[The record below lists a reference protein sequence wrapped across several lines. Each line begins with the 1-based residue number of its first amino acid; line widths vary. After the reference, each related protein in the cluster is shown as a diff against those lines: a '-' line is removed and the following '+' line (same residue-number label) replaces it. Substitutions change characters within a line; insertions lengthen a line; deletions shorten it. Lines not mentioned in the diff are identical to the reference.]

1 LNLLNVYIVVYL
13 NNMLIYSDNMSQY
26 KAHIKKVLQHLQ
38 KTGLYM
44 KAEKYKFHFN
54 SIKYLEYI
62 LSPSRLFMSSNKIK
76 QSRVGQNIEKLR
88 RYKHSWNLQIS
99 IIDLFMTTQIWLLY

>member
-1 LNLLNVYIVVYL
+1 
-13 NNMLIYSDNMSQY
+13 MLIYSDNMSQH

-44 KAEKYKFHFN
+44 NVEKYKFHSD

-62 LSPSRLFMSSNKIK
+62 LSLSRLSMSSNKIK
-76 QSRVGQNIEKLR
+76 KIQSWPEYRKIKNI
-88 RYKHSWNLQIS
+88 
-99 IIDLFMTTQIWLLY
+99 